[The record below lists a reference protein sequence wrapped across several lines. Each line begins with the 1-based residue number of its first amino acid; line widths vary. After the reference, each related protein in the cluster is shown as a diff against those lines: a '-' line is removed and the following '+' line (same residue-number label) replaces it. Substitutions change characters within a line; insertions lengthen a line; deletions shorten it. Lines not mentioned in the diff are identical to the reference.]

1 MSEIFSPG
9 TIRKR
14 SVSTMTAIKKITSVI
29 LSAVILCGIF
39 TACSD
44 DAEDISMYDLNQA
57 LVEYTGDPDNMKYA
71 SNNDSNP
78 EDLLA
83 HVSNIQYGKVK
94 AFFISY
100 AADGT
105 GNADE
110 IVAIQVKKK
119 SDLNEAAQSLRAH
132 LDTRKTL
139 YAAYDTS
146 QLPKLEKAKV
156 FTRGTLAI
164 LMVAD
169 DSDKMEAAFYAFF
182 KNK

>member
-1 MSEIFSPG
+1 MKA
-9 TIRKR
+9 IRK
-14 SVSTMTAIKKITSVI
+14 MTAAI
-29 LSAVILCGIF
+29 LSAVLLCGLF
-39 TACSD
+39 VSCGD
-44 DAEDISMYDLNQA
+44 DAEEISMYDLNKA
-57 LVEYTGDPDNMKYA
+57 LVGFTSEPDNMKYA
-71 SNNDSNP
+71 SNSDPNP
-78 EDLLA
+78 QDLLA
-83 HVSNIQYGKVK
+83 HVSNIDYGKVK

-119 SDLNEAAQSLRAH
+119 SDLNEAAESLRNH
-132 LDTRKTL
+132 LETRKTL
-139 YAAYDTS
+139 YAAYDKT
-146 QLPKLEKAKV
+146 QLPKLDKAKV

-169 DSDKMEAAFYAFF
+169 DSDKMEAAFNDFF